1 MHLVSAYDLFVRYLA
16 SVRACE
22 LGYFD
27 VDVHG
32 LAVILILP
40 NYTTIFEQDL
50 QDEEKAE
57 MSLCN
62 LSKIVH
68 IFWSSQSGKQGNKI
82 YKATV
87 DEFIPGYIQCTKYKC
102 ITHTDKAFAIGPT
115 KKEFR
120 LRTAN
125 RSGNLSYIFKAMK
138 KIMGSSDF
146 LVNVSQ
152 YDGEKIFW
160 LGQTTTPSRTRR
172 K

>member
-16 SVRACE
+16 CE
-22 LGYFD
+22 LGYVD
-27 VDVHG
+27 VHVHG

-50 QDEEKAE
+50 QDEERAE

-87 DEFIPGYIQCTKYKC
+87 DEFIPAYIQCTKYKC
-102 ITHTDKAFAIGPT
+102 ITHFSLT
-115 KKEFR
+115 KHLPLVPQKKSFVYEPPVEVEIC
-120 LRTAN
+120 L
-125 RSGNLSYIFKAMK
+125 IF
-138 KIMGSSDF
+138 
-146 LVNVSQ
+146 
-152 YDGEKIFW
+152 
-160 LGQTTTPSRTRR
+160 SRP
-172 K
+172 